1 MVRWPRRT
9 RFAAQRFRTYFLLTI
24 AQRYNNKKINSQSK
38 RQKSS
43 GILRLSVRRILFMK
57 ASFPAR
63 GFCVGM
69 VLCAGVLLSHAAQQP
84 QKIAILPL
92 TAGGQEDINYITEG
106 LRDMIASRISSGA
119 GLAVI
124 EQAAVK
130 RQYAGG
136 GREAPSPEKV
146 RSTGKALGA
155 DYVIFG
161 SVAKMGDDLL
171 IAINML
177 SVAKGGAPLP
187 VFSQTLGLNE
197 VIPRLQLIA
206 QEVRGA
212 IEDGVLAPEEHVPSA
227 ESRNGTERSQPAE
240 APTAGRVGPDPLME
254 RDQAATPELPV
265 DDSGGMKAGETPPAP
280 EEAEAVG
287 ATEEAVDEQA
297 EGEGGLKHL
306 LFKRK
311 GDIKAPP
318 ENPSYEK
325 SADELRNAAEPQP

>member
-1 MVRWPRRT
+1 
-9 RFAAQRFRTYFLLTI
+9 
-24 AQRYNNKKINSQSK
+24 
-38 RQKSS
+38 
-43 GILRLSVRRILFMK
+43 MK
-57 ASFPAR
+57 ASFLAR
-63 GFCVGM
+63 GICVSAI
-69 VLCAGVLLSHAAQQP
+69 LCAGVLLSHAAQQP

-92 TAGGQEDINYITEG
+92 TAGGQEDINYIAEG

-124 EQAAVK
+124 EQAAVQ

-171 IAINML
+171 IAVNML
-177 SVAKGGAPLP
+177 AVAKGGAPFP
-187 VFSQTLGLNE
+187 VFSQTLGMNE

-212 IEDGVLAPEEHVPSA
+212 IEDGVLAPEEDGPSA
-227 ESRNGTERSQPAE
+227 GDRKGTERSQPAE

-254 RDQAATPELPV
+254 RDQAATPALLMRQNITRWLLV
-265 DDSGGMKAGETPPAP
+265 RKMSRVFTSQALRNRRSKALSC
-280 EEAEAVG
+280 AEAPPMNTSSVSPG
-287 ATEEAVDEQA
+287 VLLYCEAGSAKAALETTPARVAAT
-297 EGEGGLKHL
+297 
-306 LFKRK
+306 
-311 GDIKAPP
+311 
-318 ENPSYEK
+318 
-325 SADELRNAAEPQP
+325 AAEIFFKFMVKILVGFSLRMD